1 MFDLPIETS
10 SQQRNYRQF
19 RKFLIT
25 QGFIMEQYS
34 VYTKLVLNKSVANSL
49 YKRIEQ
55 IVPIA
60 GKIQMM
66 TVTENQ
72 YADMVYLTGAKQTD
86 VLNDTER
93 ITII

>member
-1 MFDLPIETS
+1 MFDLPVETS

-34 VYTKLVLNKSVANSL
+34 VYTKLVLNKSVANAL

-60 GKIQMM
+60 GKIQMI

-72 YADMVYLTGAKQTD
+72 YADMVYLTGAKQTN